1 MCTLGDQVHGDQMP
15 GGVMEALRILDA
27 ALDYINDPLTG
38 ELPASVHGE
47 ALAALGRVNAK
58 LAAARAGLLSRFDA
72 TRGHDADGY
81 GSSAAWLA
89 AMNRVTRKA
98 ANADVR
104 RMRQLRRH
112 PVIADALA
120 RGEVSE
126 SWAAEMA
133 EWTRRLPAELR
144 GGVDKLLVDT
154 AAAGANLEDLAVVA
168 RAAYE
173 QWCSQ
178 QPDPDEG
185 DDGFEDRYLKLG
197 TTIDNAGRVTGD
209 LTPECTA
216 AVQAVLESLGKKR
229 GPEDARS
236 EPQRFHDALQE
247 ACELL
252 IRADMVPD
260 RAGADTRVDAVI
272 SLAELLALP
281 GASELQEAWLAAMT
295 GQHAHLAGKGA
306 EAAACDALITP
317 VVTGHPDLR
326 VVDQML
332 DIILAFLDTETED
345 HREGGT
351 GAADGGRNDARPG
364 HVPQADAYDGDEAD
378 PPQSAAARGQDS
390 AAAARTLPPAPPSR
404 GASYDAWQALR
415 HAIARL
421 AVELVSGPDGLAAT
435 LRQGLLPHPH
445 NSKPV
450 ILDVGY
456 SDQIPG
462 AIRRAVTLR
471 ARHCEWPGCRKR
483 PATCDVHHLRHKA
496 DGGETSV
503 QNCVLLCQFHHDI
516 CIHRWNWRLILH
528 PDGTTT
534 AHGPKGQ
541 VTHSHGPPSRD
552 SQVTHSH
559 GLPSGQVIPHGPPE
573 GS

>member
-1 MCTLGDQVHGDQMP
+1 MCTEGDQKP
-15 GGVMEALRILDA
+15 AGVTEALRMLDA
-27 ALDYINDPLTG
+27 ALDYINGPLTG
-38 ELPASVHGE
+38 DLPAGAHGE
-47 ALAALGRVNAK
+47 ALAALGRITAK
-58 LAAARAGLLSRFDA
+58 LGAARAGLLSRFDA

-89 AMNRVTRKA
+89 AMTGVTRKA

-112 PVIADALA
+112 PVIAQAQA
-120 RGEVSE
+120 RGELSE

-133 EWTRRLPAELR
+133 EWTGKLPAELR
-144 GGVDKLLVDT
+144 EGLDKLLADT
-154 AAAGANLEDLAVVA
+154 AAAGASLDDLAIVA
-168 RAAYE
+168 RTAYE
-173 QWCSQ
+173 RWRSQ
-178 QPDPDEG
+178 QPGPDG
-185 DDGFEDRYLKLG
+185 DDDGFDDRYLKLG

-229 GPEDARS
+229 GPEDDRS

-252 IRADMVPD
+252 IRAQMVPG

-281 GASELQEAWLAAMT
+281 GAPQLTEAWLAALT
-295 GQHAHLAGKGA
+295 GQHGYLAGQDA
-306 EAAACDALITP
+306 QAAACDAIITP
-317 VVTGHPDLR
+317 VVTSHPDLA
-326 VVDQML
+326 VVDQMI
-332 DIILAFLDTETED
+332 DIILAYLDGTED
-345 HREGGT
+345 DAAGSATTNDTGPGGAGPSGT
-351 GAADGGRNDARPG
+351 GPGGND
-364 HVPQADAYDGDEAD
+364 HK
-378 PPQSAAARGQDS
+378 
-390 AAAARTLPPAPPSR
+390 PPSAKALSP
-404 GASYDAWQALR
+404 GAWQAVR
-415 HAIARL
+415 YAIARL
-421 AVELVSGPDGLAAT
+421 AVELVSGPTGLAGI
-435 LRQGLLPHPH
+435 LRQGLLPAPY

-450 ILDVGY
+450 ILDIGY

-462 AIRRAVTLR
+462 SIRRAVALR

-483 PATCDVHHLRHKA
+483 PAACDVHHLRHKA

-516 CIHRWNWRLILH
+516 CIHRQGWRLVLH

-534 AHGPKGQ
+534 AHGPRGQ
-541 VTHSHGPPSRD
+541 VIHSHGPPGGREPPDAGRHSRPAETTARVN
-552 SQVTHSH
+552 QH
-559 GLPSGQVIPHGPPE
+559 GNREQ
-573 GS
+573 